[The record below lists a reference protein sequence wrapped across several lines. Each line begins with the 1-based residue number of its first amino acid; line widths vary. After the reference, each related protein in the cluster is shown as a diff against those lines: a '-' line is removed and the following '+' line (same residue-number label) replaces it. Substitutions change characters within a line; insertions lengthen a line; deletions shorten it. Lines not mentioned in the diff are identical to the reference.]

1 MGRSHYEIFP
11 DIPERWQAEHQRALQ
26 GEVISVSEDVWE
38 RMDGTRVY
46 LRWAIHPWYTPDG
59 EVGGIVIA
67 TDRINELVEARE
79 AALEAARLKSQFLA
93 NMSHEIRTPMN
104 GVIGMAE
111 LLLDT
116 DLSEEQRGYAS
127 MVRSSGDALLTIIN
141 DILDLSKIEAGKLEL
156 EHAEFDLAEAV
167 DGAIEMFTES
177 ARGKGLELR
186 AFIERRA

>member
-67 TDRINELVEARE
+67 SDQINELVEARE
-79 AALEAARLKSQFLA
+79 AALEAARLKSEFLA

-104 GVIGMAE
+104 GVLGMSGLLLETE
-111 LLLDT
+111 LLPH
-116 DLSEEQRGYAS
+116 QREFAQTIQAS
-127 MVRSSGDALLTIIN
+127 AEGLL
-141 DILDLSKIEAGKLEL
+141 
-156 EHAEFDLAEAV
+156 
-167 DGAIEMFTES
+167 
-177 ARGKGLELR
+177 
-186 AFIERRA
+186 